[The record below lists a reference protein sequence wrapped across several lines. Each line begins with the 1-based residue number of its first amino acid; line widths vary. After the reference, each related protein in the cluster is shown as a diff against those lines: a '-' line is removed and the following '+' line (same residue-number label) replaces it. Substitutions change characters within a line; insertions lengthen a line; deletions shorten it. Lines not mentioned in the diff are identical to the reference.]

1 MTVEYGRSHRKLE
14 VWQRSM
20 QLVKAIYDLTQI
32 FHKDATYELSS
43 HRQRSV
49 VHSREKWQTVHILSF
64 TIPRGGE
71 IK

>member
-1 MTVEYGRSHRKLE
+1 
-14 VWQRSM
+14 M